1 MFVNNQTE
9 DLIGSNLI
17 KDGKV
22 ANKKLEKR
30 QGKSKTYN
38 ATKPALFW
46 VQVVKTNAFRSNQ
59 TK

>member
-9 DLIGSNLI
+9 DFIGSNLI

-38 ATKPALFW
+38 AAKPALFCM
-46 VQVVKTNAFRSNQ
+46 QVVKTNAFRSNQ